1 MSFKIFIQFAQTD
14 CMCYDIKY
22 MGGNMWEDIL
32 YFLSDYSVVGVKLIT
47 AFVVVLV
54 FLKLFG
60 MKGQLKQMTSLDL
73 IINFI
78 LSAILSGFILNDNL
92 GLAGFFVVM
101 GIYVGLVYIVLLVTR
116 KTNWGRRLLIGTP
129 KVIIENGKL
138 NTDLINKTGISIHD
152 IAAAMRLQDIR
163 SLSEVKMAQIEP
175 GGDLTIVRAGDTR
188 YPIIIIDNGVLDKDA
203 LESINKDEKWLKR
216 HMRAKKIKEME
227 DVMAA
232 YWYKS
237 HLEFVRK

>member
-1 MSFKIFIQFAQTD
+1 
-14 CMCYDIKY
+14 
-22 MGGNMWEDIL
+22 MWQDFL
-32 YFLSDYSVVGVKLIT
+32 YFLSGYSVIGIKLIT
-47 AFVVVLV
+47 AFVVVMV

-101 GIYVGLVYIVLLVTR
+101 AIYIVLVYIVLMITR
-116 KTNWGRRLLIGTP
+116 KTNWGRRLLIGSP
-129 KVIIENGKL
+129 KVIVEDGKL
-138 NTDLINKTGISIHD
+138 NTKLISKSGISIHD
-152 IAAAMRLQDIR
+152 LAAAMRAQDIR
-163 SLSEVKMAQIEP
+163 SLGEVKMAQIEP
-175 GGDLTIVRAGDTR
+175 GGDLTILRMGDTR

-203 LESINKDEKWLKR
+203 LASIKKDEKWLKR
-216 HMRAKKIKEME
+216 QMREKKIKDMD

-232 YWYKS
+232 YWYKR
-237 HLEFVRK
+237 HMEFIRKS